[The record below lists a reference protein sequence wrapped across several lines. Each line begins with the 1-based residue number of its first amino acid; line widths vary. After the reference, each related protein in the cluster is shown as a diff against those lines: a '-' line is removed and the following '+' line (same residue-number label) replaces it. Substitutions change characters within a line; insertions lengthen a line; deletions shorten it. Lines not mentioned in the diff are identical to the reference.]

1 MKMKRLVTLLLSCVI
16 LFSVNVP
23 ALAVDT
29 ETTKSK
35 LEAIL
40 EEYPNGSYFSVN
52 GAASNHSSKTG
63 CNNCSL
69 KGILAS
75 KNINLADPG
84 RNCWTCWAFVRYV
97 SLKIYGSESLY
108 VRSNAHP
115 NGLNRIASGST
126 SNPTTFSNAQVGDII
141 WFYNNSSCTGTPG
154 HMGILMGKT
163 SNGILLYDNNIGGTS
178 QKIGYIR
185 YGEVNYGSEMP
196 RDYCAIY
203 RPGNAVNSPVDTKLS
218 FSNLTTPGNLTE
230 GQSGH
235 VNGYIYSTNS
245 PICSVTAEVY
255 NESGQRKLSAASS
268 GFSVSQY
275 GPIKN
280 SKIDSSLKFG
290 TLPAGTYYI
299 KYTAKALDGT
309 TATAKTESFT
319 VAGEAAPAPVATK
332 ITFENLSTPGKLT
345 EGQDGHIGGRIYS
358 SNSPI
363 DYIKFNVYTK
373 NGQLQSSGQTVK
385 KISAVQYSLK
395 DSVVDISLNFEKF
408 SAGDYYIQYTAV
420 TEDGTSAT
428 ATTNTFTIVPK
439 PATTTNE
446 DQPEWGPWSDWS
458 TTPVQATA
466 TRQVET
472 RTVKVSDAKTQYRYG
487 RFVANGH
494 DCWCRTYLESLGY
507 GKASLDY
514 SAWSDTR
521 YSKTGK
527 DWSCGYCRGIHTGV
541 HHTGS
546 DGRDWWTG
554 YRSPSGANYYWE
566 ETRTVPAVYETQYR
580 YRDQIN

>member
-1 MKMKRLVTLLLSCVI
+1 M
-16 LFSVNVP
+16 
-23 ALAVDT
+23 
-29 ETTKSK
+29 
-35 LEAIL
+35 
-40 EEYPNGSYFSVN
+40 
-52 GAASNHSSKTG
+52 
-63 CNNCSL
+63 
-69 KGILAS
+69 
-75 KNINLADPG
+75 
-84 RNCWTCWAFVRYV
+84 
-97 SLKIYGSESLY
+97 
-108 VRSNAHP
+108 
-115 NGLNRIASGST
+115 
-126 SNPTTFSNAQVGDII
+126 
-141 WFYNNSSCTGTPG
+141 
-154 HMGILMGKT
+154 
-163 SNGILLYDNNIGGTS
+163 
-178 QKIGYIR
+178 
-185 YGEVNYGSEMP
+185 
-196 RDYCAIY
+196 
-203 RPGNAVNSPVDTKLS
+203 
-218 FSNLTTPGNLTE
+218 
-230 GQSGH
+230 
-235 VNGYIYSTNS
+235 
-245 PICSVTAEVY
+245 
-255 NESGQRKLSAASS
+255 
-268 GFSVSQY
+268 
-275 GPIKN
+275 
-280 SKIDSSLKFG
+280 
-290 TLPAGTYYI
+290 
-299 KYTAKALDGT
+299 
-309 TATAKTESFT
+309 
-319 VAGEAAPAPVATK
+319 
-332 ITFENLSTPGKLT
+332 
-345 EGQDGHIGGRIYS
+345 
-358 SNSPI
+358 
-363 DYIKFNVYTK
+363 
-373 NGQLQSSGQTVK
+373 
-385 KISAVQYSLK
+385 
-395 DSVVDISLNFEKF
+395 VDISLNFEKF

>member
-1 MKMKRLVTLLLSCVI
+1 MILVEKNESGFSTLEGGLSARNGETRSLRTYTWEGFVSCWSQYCYI
-16 LFSVNVP
+16 NYIIWP
-23 ALAVDT
+23 QNNRETAP
-29 ETTKSK
+29 TTK
-35 LEAIL
+35 L
-40 EEYPNGSYFSVN
+40 
-52 GAASNHSSKTG
+52 T
-63 CNNCSL
+63 
-69 KGILAS
+69 
-75 KNINLADPG
+75 
-84 RNCWTCWAFVRYV
+84 
-97 SLKIYGSESLY
+97 
-108 VRSNAHP
+108 
-115 NGLNRIASGST
+115 
-126 SNPTTFSNAQVGDII
+126 
-141 WFYNNSSCTGTPG
+141 
-154 HMGILMGKT
+154 
-163 SNGILLYDNNIGGTS
+163 
-178 QKIGYIR
+178 
-185 YGEVNYGSEMP
+185 
-196 RDYCAIY
+196 
-203 RPGNAVNSPVDTKLS
+203 

-255 NESGQRKLSAASS
+255 NKSGQRKLSAASS